1 MKEEDG
7 LCNGWFANERQSL
20 VVLLLFLGI
29 SKSSRNVFASV
40 SKAPDVKVSRNIENM
55 INKRCRSV
63 AGRGTPSRARNWAQ
77 KLIVQGD
84 MSPVDLPQT
93 LLVDGGL
100 LVLCSLAGPPV
111 IKQLMQMV
119 TMVPGQGGQFQSV
132 CFL

>member
-63 AGRGTPSRARNWAQ
+63 AGRVTPSRARNWAQ
-77 KLIVQGD
+77 K
-84 MSPVDLPQT
+84 
-93 LLVDGGL
+93 
-100 LVLCSLAGPPV
+100 
-111 IKQLMQMV
+111 
-119 TMVPGQGGQFQSV
+119 
-132 CFL
+132 